1 MKIRT
6 IRISLVTL
14 VLAFAT
20 AGARAEN
27 CNPSSSQTD
36 IAKCVGNDLYD
47 ADVKLNLSYQSLMN
61 GLDTAG
67 QVRLKKEQLDWIK
80 ERNQVCNLTAD
91 DTRSDNWH
99 QELIKNYKKTLCVTR
114 YSKVRT
120 TELENFA
127 QNQRTKSVALAHSQ
141 QEYQITSKE
150 LRESGL
156 YYFEVKVAQREI
168 ARLGSVVI
176 WVGCGESKSNTSAGA
191 TLRIRP
197 GANSGDKLIG
207 VALDLDQG
215 KFYHS
220 EDGVWDGSEPGSSK
234 GIDVKLGRPYTC
246 GIDSSE
252 LVKPLV
258 EKRMLDVNFGERP
271 FIFHPPET
279 YIPYRGK
286 ANWMPIG
293 DPEEGMRVFFDY
305 TSFQPHTVRPT
316 FTSLQEYPT
325 LHESPGTGVQYKG
338 MQAQIKVDCSTSRV
352 ESTAPVF
359 VSAQRT
365 YVAQSGFPMKV
376 EQKPNGDNVGARL
389 VKTLCFLN
397 LHKFSLPDISNGG
410 SWETLASPVSSV
422 KIFEA
427 VDRRQSKGDFLLV
440 TNKNVVD
447 ADIVMNGEKTNVIV
461 AVSALNCM
469 DLSMKQ
475 ILGIRYGKNGQVV
488 GADFY
493 FDENRF
499 PQLPP
504 NRKRLIDA
512 CAAKSPDAASS

>member
-1 MKIRT
+1 MKFRSIG
-6 IRISLVTL
+6 ISLV
-14 VLAFAT
+14 VLALTFAVT
-20 AGARAEN
+20 FAKAEN
-27 CNPSSSQTD
+27 CNPSSSQIEVT
-36 IAKCVGNDLYD
+36 KCFGNDLYD

-61 GLDTAG
+61 SLDPIGGA
-67 QVRLKKEQLDWIK
+67 RLKKEQISWLK
-80 ERNQVCNLTAD
+80 ERNQICDLTVT
-91 DTRSDNWH
+91 DTQSENWH
-99 QELIKNYKKTLCVTR
+99 QTLVQNHKKALCVTR

-127 QNQRTKSVALAHSQ
+127 QSQKAKSVTLAHSQ
-141 QEYQITSKE
+141 QDYQITAKE

-168 ARLGSVVI
+168 SRLGSVVI
-176 WVGCGESKSNTSAGA
+176 WVGCGESKSNTGMGV

-197 GANSGDKLIG
+197 GANTGDKLIG

-220 EDGVWDGSEPGSSK
+220 QDGSWDGSEPGSSK
-234 GIDVKLGRPYTC
+234 GIEVKLGRPYTC
-246 GIDSSE
+246 GIDSTE

-271 FIFHPPET
+271 FIFLPPES
-279 YIPYRGK
+279 YVPYRGK
-286 ANWMPIG
+286 PNWMPIG
-293 DPEEGMRVFFDY
+293 EPNNGKHVFLDY
-305 TSFQPHTVRPT
+305 TSFQLSSDPPT

-338 MQAQIKVDCSTSRV
+338 MQSQMKVDCNNSRV
-352 ESTAPVF
+352 ENVTPIF

-376 EQKPNGDNVGARL
+376 EQQSDDNLGARL
-389 VKTLCFLN
+389 IKTLCFLN
-397 LHKFSLPDISNGG
+397 LHKFDLPDISSGG
-410 SWETLASPVSSV
+410 NWETMASPIPSV
-422 KIFEA
+422 RIFEA
-427 VDRRQSKGDFLLV
+427 VDRRQSKGDYLLV
-440 TNKNVVD
+440 INKNQIETDVV
-447 ADIVMNGEKTNVIV
+447 VNGESSNLVV
-461 AVSALNCM
+461 SVSALSCK
-469 DLSMKQ
+469 DLTLKQ
-475 ILGIRYGKNGQVV
+475 IMGIRYGNSGQVI

-499 PQLPP
+499 PQLLS

-512 CAAKSPDAASS
+512 CAAQSSAAVGN